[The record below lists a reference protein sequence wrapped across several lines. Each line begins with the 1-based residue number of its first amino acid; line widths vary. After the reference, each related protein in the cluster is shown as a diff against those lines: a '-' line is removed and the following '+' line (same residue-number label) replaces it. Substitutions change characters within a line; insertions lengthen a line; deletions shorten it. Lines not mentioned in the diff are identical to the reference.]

1 VILESIVAGLFAG
14 VFGAVVGLGGGILM
28 VPALTLLFGVPMSDA
43 IPASLVG
50 VVATAM
56 GGTASF
62 LKKGHTDTALA
73 IRAGAI
79 TVLGAL
85 IGARLGVLVP
95 ERALQLGF
103 ALLIFIIVW
112 GMFRGRHND
121 DHTSGDAS
129 LWRALGLFLGAGLLA
144 GMLGVG
150 GGILNVPAIRLAL
163 KRTIIVA
170 VATSTMIIAFTG
182 IAGASVYASAGMLKW
197 SLAAGCATGAFVGGR
212 MGAALAPRIPRK
224 HLQQIFVFVI
234 LYVGIEMAV
243 RGFELPWWR

>member
-1 VILESIVAGLFAG
+1 VILESVVAGLFAG
-14 VFGAVVGLGGGILM
+14 VFGALVGLGGGILM
-28 VPALTLLFGVPMSDA
+28 VPVLTLLFGLPMSEA

-62 LKKGHTDTALA
+62 LRTGYTDTSLA

-79 TVLGAL
+79 TVLGAM

-103 ALLIFIIVW
+103 ALLVFVIVW
-112 GMFRGRHND
+112 RMFRGRNNE
-121 DHTSGDAS
+121 DHAPGDANVG
-129 LWRALGLFLGAGLLA
+129 RAFGLFLGAGLLA

-163 KRTIIVA
+163 KRTMIAA
-170 VATSTMIIAFTG
+170 VATSTMIVAFTG
-182 IAGASVYASAGMLKW
+182 TAGATMYASAGMLKW

-212 MGAALAPRIPRK
+212 IGAAWAPRVPRK
-224 HLQQIFVFVI
+224 QLQQIFMIVI
-234 LYVGIEMAV
+234 IYVGIEMAV
-243 RGFELPWWR
+243 RGLELPWWR